1 MFTVK
6 RERKMLLCSILLLIT
21 VMLSACGTEN
31 ANNIQANKQQEP
43 TPTANTQTDIPDIR
57 TFTDALGRKVE
68 LPANPQRI
76 VAHYYAS
83 EMTALD
89 IPMIGTNFQNA
100 KLVLNE
106 EQLSG
111 LEDIGG
117 QETVP
122 NMEKVLS
129 VSPDLIIVPDFIE
142 AKDIEALAKIAPTV
156 AISYSGDIFSRLR
169 TIAEIVGKPELAE
182 GWIQKYE
189 AKAAAKREELKPF
202 LKKGETAS
210 AFIVYLDK
218 QLYVYGPQRLGPTM
232 YDALGFVQPPK
243 VAELFE
249 GKKDSLWETISLESL
264 PEFTGDRIFLVTKDD
279 SEEAKQAV
287 EEIIN
292 GPIWSKIPAV
302 QNGQAYVVDKRWS
315 LNDPLTLDYLLD
327 EMTSL
332 LIKK

>member
-1 MFTVK
+1 MFIVK
-6 RERKMLLCSILLLIT
+6 RERQMLLCGILLLIT
-21 VMLSACGTEN
+21 VILSACGTEN
-31 ANNIQANKQQEP
+31 ANNIQANKERESEP
-43 TPTANTQTDIPDIR
+43 STDTQTDAPDIR

-83 EMTALD
+83 EMTALA

-169 TIAEIVGKPELAE
+169 TLAEIVGKPALAE

-202 LKKGETAS
+202 LKEGETAS

-249 GKKDSLWETISLESL
+249 SKKDSLWETISLESL

-302 QNGQAYVVDKRWS
+302 KNGQAYVVDKRWS

-332 LIKK
+332 LTKK